1 MGMTYPI
8 FADQIREMNN
18 LLPNFNL
25 KHMKTFVL
33 QSAGLEP
40 ATFGSWGQRATNCS
54 NLRCVQPIFTDE
66 LHEKC
71 MNTMNYIFGG
81 GGGLEPPSHDDK
93 NGII

>member
-8 FADQIREMNN
+8 FADQIRETNN

-40 ATFGSWGQRATNCS
+40 ATFGS
-54 NLRCVQPIFTDE
+54 
-66 LHEKC
+66 
-71 MNTMNYIFGG
+71 
-81 GGGLEPPSHDDK
+81 
-93 NGII
+93 